1 MQSWIKYNRFSH
13 GTFLTG
19 NTINGGRH
27 EYTQLV
33 GNGSRSWNA

>member
-1 MQSWIKYNRFSH
+1 MQSRIKYNRFSH
-13 GTFLTG
+13 GIFLTG

>member
-1 MQSWIKYNRFSH
+1 MQSRIKYNRFSH
-13 GTFLTG
+13 GIFLAG

>member
-1 MQSWIKYNRFSH
+1 MHSVVKYNKFTH
-13 GTFLTG
+13 GIFLTC
-19 NTINGGRH
+19 NSTNGGRH